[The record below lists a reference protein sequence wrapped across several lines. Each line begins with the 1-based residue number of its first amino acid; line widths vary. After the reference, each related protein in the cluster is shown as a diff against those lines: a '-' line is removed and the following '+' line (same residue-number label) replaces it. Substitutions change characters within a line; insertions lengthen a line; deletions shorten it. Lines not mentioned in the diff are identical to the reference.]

1 MVLSLVVGGLLALAL
16 VHGVACHKKRTPAG
30 PEGEGPRVV
39 SAVSTDDEHV
49 RITFSVAVDQTSAEE
64 TDNYAITTE
73 ETSEMLGVLGAALD
87 DDDIHLVLTTEEQ
100 DSIDYVISMA
110 GVEDLEGNPMSDT
123 SIVFRGSTVL
133 RVPRT
138 VLLEEFGSVF
148 CTACP
153 NANAAIDSLVHEYS
167 MDELVVL
174 GYHTGDQMTT
184 SETTAR
190 TAWYGA
196 ASQLPTVMIDGT
208 ARIIGA
214 SSVQAAYAAYKD
226 SILAGLG
233 ETTPVDIR
241 VAGSVDGSNGTVTVQ
256 LIVTDSVG
264 VADLRLYVVV
274 FEDSVENTVPLGDPF
289 YRFVV
294 RDMMPDEEGE
304 VISIE
309 KGDTTD
315 IVRPF
320 SVEDE
325 WDGTKLGAV
334 VFLQSSVTKEV
345 LQAGGAFF

>member
-1 MVLSLVVGGLLALAL
+1 MLGGLLVLAL
-16 VHGVACHKKRTPAG
+16 IHGVACHKKRTPVG
-30 PEGEGPRVV
+30 PEGEGPQVV

-49 RITFSVAVDQTSAEE
+49 RVTFSVAVDGTSAEE
-64 TDNYAITTE
+64 TGNYAITTE
-73 ETSEMLGVLGAALD
+73 ETSQPLGVLGAALD
-87 DDDIHLVLTTEEQ
+87 EDDIHLVLTTEEQ
-100 DSIDYVISMA
+100 DSIDYVISIA
-110 GVEDLEGNPMSDT
+110 GIEDLEGNPMSDT
-123 SIVFRGSTVL
+123 SLVFRGSTVL

-184 SETTAR
+184 NETTAR

-196 ASQLPTVMIDGT
+196 GSQLPTVMIDGT

-214 SSVQAAYAAYKD
+214 SSMEAAYAAYED

-233 ETTPVDIR
+233 ETTPVSID
-241 VAGSVDGSNGTVTVQ
+241 VAGSVDGSDGTVTIR
-256 LIVTDSVG
+256 LIATDSVG
-264 VADLRLYVVV
+264 VADLRLHVVV
-274 FEDSVENTVPLGDPF
+274 FEDSVENTIPIGDPF

-294 RDMMPDEEGE
+294 RDMIPDEEGE
-304 VISIE
+304 AISIE

-315 IVRPF
+315 IVRLF
-320 SVEDE
+320 SVENE

-334 VFLQSSVTKEV
+334 VFLQSPDTKEV
-345 LQAGGAFF
+345 LQAGGVFF